1 MDNVTCYFTTSH
13 LVTVR
18 PCQCHGLL
26 LSKLVC
32 ADTTCCV
39 HKYSNSYTI
48 MRYLLYKMHCELCN
62 MHLEMQVTFKYFW
75 VWVTFLKRQ
84 WINNYRNERF
94 TVVCDESEHQTVIIP
109 PPTHV
114 CFKHKRRNLIFVNS
128 VSHPVWVT
136 CKMQECK

>member
-1 MDNVTCYFTTSH
+1 MDSVTCYFTTSH

-48 MRYLLYKMHCELCN
+48 MGYLMYKMHCAICILRSKW
-62 MHLEMQVTFKYFW
+62 HLNIFGSLSYF
-75 VWVTFLKRQ
+75 LERQ
-84 WINNYRNERF
+84 WINYRIERC